1 MVKSKRNYPA
11 LILNTVMLVSL
22 LLFHY
27 SGASIA
33 ISTANPMSA
42 LALLVAII
50 MYSSEVTGVLTGVL
64 LGVVLDSVTSTPIGF
79 NTVTLTVISFAA
91 SLVSHYLFNRN
102 LKSSL
107 ISLRAGSWA
116 LPFRAIL
123 KTVLYILS
131 VTPCPARFIRPF
143 SRRRF
148 SILKSAYWRNAVN
161 SFKDQNKGGDGIAFY
176 KKATNVS

>member
-33 ISTANPMSA
+33 ISTANPMA
-42 LALLVAII
+42 VLALLVAII
-50 MYSSEVTGVLTGVL
+50 MYSSEVTGILTGVL

-102 LKSSL
+102 LKSALTLCFLYAFAYFFARWIVGFACSGDIKDSFIYL
-107 ISLRAGSWA
+107 IRYAVPSAVYTTVFA
-116 LPFRAIL
+116 APFF
-123 KTVLYILS
+123 YIEKRLL
-131 VTPCPARFIRPF
+131 AER
-143 SRRRF
+143 
-148 SILKSAYWRNAVN
+148 
-161 SFKDQNKGGDGIAFY
+161 G
-176 KKATNVS
+176 